1 MKLSKRILSLLLSV
15 LMMFSVVAGMQ
26 FSAGAI
32 GGDIQP
38 QADPTIT
45 FKPNATGVTNMPE
58 NITAKAG
65 TKVTMPP
72 AKSTDPQPTRD
83 GYKFMGWARSSDANA
98 QPVDELAPG
107 KEYELNGSFTA
118 YAVWRA
124 LVTLT
129 YDGNGSGV
137 TNVPAAQTGYGEITV
152 STQQPKR
159 NEYTFKGWGQTAGAT
174 AAWKSPGDTI
184 ENFTA
189 NRTIYAVWKQYTLTF
204 NANGGSGGP
213 GTVKGG
219 EVEFKESY
227 EPTWSGH
234 TFLGWAASSSATTPS
249 AAYATG
255 KKITLNSNLTVYAVW
270 EEKKPGYTVTF
281 YGNADDVSNVPL
293 PVTGNPVDIPSQ
305 KPVRSGWTFLGW
317 STGANAT
324 KPLAEYAPGK
334 TGVTLSYN
342 VKLYAVWGKYTL
354 TYKANGG
361 SGAPAAEMQG
371 GPSIMVSETKPTKSG
386 YNFGGWATSSSA
398 KTPSCVYSPGG
409 VVTLTANTTLYAVWL
424 ASDENSVLFNANGG
438 TGGPNAVVHKGTQ
451 FFIPETVPTR
461 SGYDFVGWAQ
471 SKAAGI
477 AEYLPGRNYNK
488 TSGPVI
494 FYAQWHAKDSSYD
507 LSYSGNVSDGS
518 VSNLPAKQ
526 TSTTGKWT
534 VSSTIPTRSGYTFL
548 GWEIGSRK
556 TNACGLYRGGD
567 TLNCTSFTT
576 LFAIWAP
583 NSATFYTVK
592 FSANGGSGAPADLK
606 HVGNPSIPIK
616 IPTRTGYR
624 FLGWSTSSTATTAS
638 YIAGYTGYGTTAL
651 NKSSVTLYAVWETY
665 TITFDVNGGS
675 GGPGTMTTGNTFK
688 VPTTTPTKSGYEFV
702 GWTKTKDDPSILW
715 DPGET
720 KYIYSD
726 TTLYAYWKKTYTLT
740 YKANGGS
747 GAPANQTG
755 YHIVIPD
762 TKPTK
767 SGYTFYE
774 WNSKSDGTGT
784 GFQPGDS
791 VNLNGNGTLYAIW
804 KQYTLTYDGNATDAT
819 DVPAAVK
826 GGEVTI
832 TTAVPTRSGYTF
844 LGWAT
849 SATATTPS
857 TTYVKNYSFTMKAN
871 LTLYAVW
878 EVQYRLVYE
887 PNGSNVTNL
896 PETQTHNGKV
906 TLANHT
912 AWREGYTFLG
922 WGTSSTALAQYLP
935 GEYVSFNS
943 NKVLYAIWHRQ
954 GQTLKLSF
962 NANANGDTVTDMP
975 RSDYFVISNSGEWVV
990 PEFNPIRNGYTFLGW
1005 ANYGSKD
1012 SGRVIYMP
1020 GDIVRYGSDVALY
1033 AVWAQATPHTVTFDA
1048 NGGSKAPLPRI
1059 FVDSFRVPDCNPV
1072 RDGYTFLGWAMNKTA
1087 TVPAFYAHSNSAT
1100 GINTNMTLYA
1110 VWAPKTDLY
1119 LICYNPN
1126 GGTGGPKQQMGE
1138 TIKKI
1143 SSTVPTRSGYTFLGW
1158 AETPDATTAIYT
1170 AGGSAT
1176 IKYSRTLYAVW
1187 QKEGAAV
1194 TYGDVD
1200 GVAGITPADAS
1211 KILQYCVLP
1220 PAEQATFFS
1229 AEQLQAADVDGING
1243 VNPAD
1248 ASLILQY
1255 CVMSPEDQA
1264 TYKFPAQP

>member
-15 LMMFSVVAGMQ
+15 LMMLSVVAGMQ

-38 QADPTIT
+38 QATYTWT
-45 FKPNATGVTNMPE
+45 F
-58 NITAKAG
+58 
-65 TKVTMPP
+65 
-72 AKSTDPQPTRD
+72 
-83 GYKFMGWARSSDANA
+83 DANGGSG
-98 QPVDELAPG
+98 APAAVTSDSSG
-107 KEYELNGSFTA
+107 NAFLPTKTPSWSGHTFLGWNSSETWSYDVTILPGMYRHSTSDTTL
-118 YAVWRA
+118 YAIWHDDSKTN
-124 LVTLT
+124 TLS
-129 YDGNGSGV
+129 YNSGV
-137 TNVPAAQTGYGEITV
+137 TDGSVSNMPVSQTSKTGIYTV
-152 STQQPKR
+152 SKTIPTR
-159 NEYTFKGWGQTAGAT
+159 IGYTFIGWGRSASYVFRNVYAGETLRCRGNMTLYALWVANSAT
-174 AAWKSPGDTI
+174 K
-184 ENFTA
+184 
-189 NRTIYAVWKQYTLTF
+189 YTLTF
-204 NANGGSGGP
+204 NANGGEGVPQSI
-213 GTVKGG
+213 
-219 EVEFKESY
+219 
-227 EPTWSGH
+227 
-234 TFLGWAASSSATTPS
+234 TF
-249 AAYATG
+249 
-255 KKITLNSNLTVYAVW
+255 
-270 EEKKPGYTVTF
+270 
-281 YGNADDVSNVPL
+281 
-293 PVTGNPVDIPSQ
+293 
-305 KPVRSGWTFLGW
+305 
-317 STGANAT
+317 
-324 KPLAEYAPGK
+324 
-334 TGVTLSYN
+334 
-342 VKLYAVWGKYTL
+342 
-354 TYKANGG
+354 
-361 SGAPAAEMQG
+361 
-371 GPSIMVSETKPTKSG
+371 
-386 YNFGGWATSSSA
+386 
-398 KTPSCVYSPGG
+398 
-409 VVTLTANTTLYAVWL
+409 
-424 ASDENSVLFNANGG
+424 
-438 TGGPNAVVHKGTQ
+438 
-451 FFIPETVPTR
+451 
-461 SGYDFVGWAQ
+461 
-471 SKAAGI
+471 
-477 AEYLPGRNYNK
+477 
-488 TSGPVI
+488 
-494 FYAQWHAKDSSYD
+494 
-507 LSYSGNVSDGS
+507 
-518 VSNLPAKQ
+518 
-526 TSTTGKWT
+526 
-534 VSSTIPTRSGYTFL
+534 
-548 GWEIGSRK
+548 
-556 TNACGLYRGGD
+556 
-567 TLNCTSFTT
+567 
-576 LFAIWAP
+576 
-583 NSATFYTVK
+583 
-592 FSANGGSGAPADLK
+592 PADK
-606 HVGNPSIPIK
+606 QVYFNPT

-624 FLGWSTSSTATTAS
+624 FLGWA
-638 YIAGYTGYGTTAL
+638 
-651 NKSSVTLYAVWETY
+651 KSSSATAPDYYVNWSYNVANESKTLYAVWETY
-665 TITFDVNGGS
+665 TITFNANGGS

-715 DPGET
+715 DPGDT

-819 DVPAAVK
+819 GVPAAVK

-975 RSDYFVISNSGEWVV
+975 RSDYFVLSNSGEWVV
-990 PEFNPIRNGYTFLGW
+990 PEFNPRRNGYTFLGW

-1048 NGGSKAPLPRI
+1048 NGGSKAPLPRK
-1059 FVDSFRVPDCNPV
+1059 FVDSFHVPDCNPV

-1211 KILQYCVLP
+1211 KILQYYVLTP
-1220 PAEQATFFS
+1220 DEQATFFS
-1229 AEQLQAADVDGING
+1229 AAQLQAADVDGING